1 MNLDRLLRPRR
12 IAVYGGKWSDYVV
25 EQCMKLGFDG
35 EVWRVH
41 PHREGC
47 FRSTSDLPDAPDSA
61 FLGISN
67 TLTVTEIGHLAAR
80 GAGGAVVFAS
90 GFGERAGGADLASKL
105 DAAAGA
111 MPYLGPNCYGFANFF
126 DRAALLPDQVTGGPV
141 ERAVAIITQSGTISL
156 TLMYQRRSLPIGY
169 LVTIGNQQRLTCADL
184 VRYVADDPRVSAIGM
199 YVEGIGDANRFAE
212 AVDHARMQGKPVALV
227 KAGRSERA
235 RAAALS
241 HTGALTGSDALH
253 DALFARLGIARCES
267 LDELVETLK
276 LLHCH
281 GPLPSNR
288 LVVAGASGGDMAM
301 VADAAREMDIDF
313 APFDDAVVEA
323 LATCTGAGVHI
334 DNPLDFHTYTWFD
347 AAAMQRMFETLLDSG
362 AALTAFMLDPPDESA
377 ADPAAFDAGIDA
389 MLAACRASDG
399 AGAVLSSLPESLSRH
414 TRGKCLDAGAAPM
427 QGLLPFLRA
436 FEHAARIGATW
447 GNWHGPRLLCAG
459 DLDATTA
466 RRVLSEH
473 DGKAMLARAGIAVP
487 RGVLC
492 TAGEA
497 AAAARG
503 LRAPLVVKAARAG
516 LLHKSDAGG
525 VALDIADADEA
536 AAAARRLAET
546 GGHVL
551 IEEMVE
557 DGLVELIVGAG
568 RDPQFGLFLTVGAG
582 GVLAEL
588 LRDTATLLPPVTR
601 DDLRSAIRGLKIAP
615 QLDAFRGRPAADV
628 EAAVEACLA
637 VWRLVEQ
644 LGGSLI
650 ELDVNPLIVCP
661 AGRGAVAVDTLITLT
676 EA

>member
-35 EVWRVH
+35 EIWRVH

-47 FRSTSDLPDAPDSA
+47 FRATSDLPDAPDSA

-90 GFGERAGGADLASKL
+90 GFGERPGGIDLAARL

-111 MPYLGPNCYGFANFF
+111 MPYLGPNCYGFVNFF
-126 DRAALLPDQVTGGPV
+126 DRVALLPDQVTGGGV

-169 LVTIGNQQRLTCADL
+169 LVTVGNQQRLTCADL

-199 YVEGIGDANRFAE
+199 YVEGIGDANLFAE

-253 DALFARLGIARCES
+253 DALFTRLGIARCES

-301 VADAAREMDIDF
+301 VADAARDMDIDF

-334 DNPLDFHTYTWFD
+334 ANPLDFHTYTWFD
-347 AAAMQRMFETLLDSG
+347 AAAMQRMFETLLGSG

-399 AGAVLSSLPESLSRH
+399 AGAVLSSLPESLSRY
-414 TRGKCLDAGAAPM
+414 TRDKCLDAGAAPM

-436 FEHAARIGATW
+436 FEHAARIGAAW
-447 GNWHGPRLLCAG
+447 NEWHGPRLLCAG
-459 DLDATTA
+459 DPDATAA

-473 DGKAMLARAGIAVP
+473 DGKAMLARAGVAVP
-487 RGVLC
+487 RGELC
-492 TAGEA
+492 TAIEA
-497 AAAARG
+497 AAAARA

-525 VALDIADADEA
+525 VVLAIVDADDA
-536 AAAARRLAET
+536 AAAARRLAEPD
-546 GGHVL
+546 GHVL

-557 DGLVELIVGAG
+557 DGLVELIVGAA

-588 LRDTATLLPPVTR
+588 LRDTATLLPPLAR
-601 DDLRSAIRGLKIAP
+601 DDLRAAIRGLKIAP
-615 QLDAFRGRPAADV
+615 QLEAFRGRPAADV

-637 VWRLVEQ
+637 VWNLVEQ

-650 ELDVNPLIVCP
+650 ELDVNPLIVRP